1 MKIIVKT
8 LGGYNFD
15 IEVKPQDKVL
25 FPSASITC
33 LFLSPGFRLRP
44 IDLYFLSLRSV
55 KVAYVKKV
63 IEATLEGNQ
72 YPADRQMLI
81 HEGVTLKDDTTL
93 DDNKIAEYGIIVV
106 MLSKVSEAVHS
117 TGSTANS
124 FSQGRLGF
132 LHKSPQFRTLMVLLQ
147 SNPQIIKPMLQ
158 ELGKQ
163 NPHIF
168 QLIQDNEAEFS
179 CIIKEPPV
187 PGKRIFLS
195 EDQVPQITFTLEEQE
210 AIRRALMDWTRS
222 QPSPKAHAGQ
232 FSSTTLQSPRG
243 GNAKDC

>member
-15 IEVKPQDKVL
+15 IEVKPQD
-25 FPSASITC
+25 
-33 LFLSPGFRLRP
+33 
-44 IDLYFLSLRSV
+44 